1 MSNGPANDW
10 SDLAKKR
17 AAIIRVLKC
26 IIAHPAAGQAC
37 IGNDAAAHALFQDP
51 AIGNITIPPG
61 ARVVMFPA
69 GEEALAAGS
78 SLVIE
83 LPGAISA
90 NPSDRELLSY
100 VLASYKYW

>member
-17 AAIIRVLKC
+17 AAIIRVLKH
-26 IIAHPAAGQAC
+26 IVAHPEAGQAC
-37 IGNDAAAHALFQDP
+37 IGNDTEAHKLFEDP
-51 AIGNITIPPG
+51 AIGNIKIPPG

-69 GEEALAAGS
+69 GEEARGVGS

-83 LPGAISA
+83 LPGATSA
-90 NPSDRELLSY
+90 SPSDRELLSY

>member
-10 SDLAKKR
+10 SDPVKKR
-17 AAIIRVLKC
+17 AAIIRVLKH

-37 IGNDAAAHALFQDP
+37 IGNDAAAHALFQDA
-51 AIGNITIPPG
+51 AIGNIAIPPG
-61 ARVVMFPA
+61 RRVVMFPS
-69 GEEALAAGS
+69 GEEALAVGS

-83 LPGAISA
+83 LPGAISP

-100 VLASYKYW
+100 VLACYKYW